1 MTCPAANIAN
11 SSTDKP
17 MIHRRRL
24 LKTAALGAG
33 LAPFHLSL
41 LSEARARM
49 KIVEIEEHE
58 VVAPYH
64 DYNAEALFR
73 YHGLSLQ
80 RRIIYVVKT
89 DTGLEGYG
97 ESGGPLRKG
106 RFKDYLGSDPFDWMA
121 DIGNLPMNMAVYDL
135 MGKFLGLP
143 AWKLLGPKVRSW
155 IPVAA
160 WTVSRP
166 PEEMAEEV
174 LDVSRRGYHWLKYHV
189 DVLQNAIDQTEAMQK
204 VAPPGFKI
212 HYDFNEDSNFEAVY
226 PVLRELEKFP
236 VAGRI
241 EDPIRSED
249 RGGYRLLREKC
260 SIPILIHHGPH
271 DVFMRDG
278 LCDGFMGGHA
288 PVGHAMKLSAM
299 AESTNTPFMLQQ
311 TGGIINQAFLAH
323 EVAVFPM
330 AVLDHVN
337 GCHLWKEQVTR
348 EDMPVVGGSVALPE
362 GPGLGISLDRE
373 KLKRL
378 AQAPRPKQTRF
389 LVRTRYEDGLSIYF
403 RFDPDLPGANVRF
416 LNPPGFGQRYSGF
429 GPDVPGPVPGYANPV
444 VSDFWD
450 ETGSAEFEA
459 MWERTAEG
467 PVWEQSGK
475 P

>member
-1 MTCPAANIAN
+1 
-11 SSTDKP
+11 

-33 LAPFHLSL
+33 LAPFSLPL
-41 LSEARARM
+41 LSEARGRM

-64 DYNAEALFR
+64 DYNAETLFR

-80 RRIIYVVKT
+80 RRVIYVVRT

-106 RFKDYLGSDPFDWMA
+106 RFKDYLGTDPFDWMA
-121 DIGNLPMNMAVYDL
+121 DTRNLPMNMAVYDL
-135 MGKFLGLP
+135 MGKYLGLP
-143 AWKLLGPKVRSW
+143 VWKLLGPKVRSW

-204 VAPPGFKI
+204 VAPAGFKI

-249 RGGYRLLREKC
+249 RDGYRLLREKC

-271 DVFMRDG
+271 DVFMREG

-288 PVGHAMKLSAM
+288 AVGHAMKLSAM

-311 TGGIINQAFLAH
+311 TGGTINQAFLAH

-348 EDMPVVGGSVALPE
+348 EDMPVVGGSVALPD
-362 GPGLGISLDRE
+362 GPGLGVSLDRE

-378 AQAPRPKQTRF
+378 AQAPRPRQTRF
-389 LVRTRYEDGLSIYF
+389 LVRTRYEDGLSIFF

-450 ETGSAEFEA
+450 ETGSPEFEA